1 MHVLIVGTSVVDLFL
16 DIDPDHVKIEDRKV
30 TFTLGDKVPSSI
42 KKSALGG
49 NGANVSAGLTRLEIP
64 VTFYTY
70 LGNDFFSRE
79 IQTGLSSEGVEI
91 EAETNK
97 NSNSPL
103 HIVLDFPPQD
113 RVILANYGK
122 DSHGFS
128 PKTHQFDFMYLTSYY
143 LMAMALIHMG
153 SVFKKIKES

>member
-16 DIDPDHVKIEDRKV
+16 DIDHDHVKIEDRKV

-79 IQTGLSSEGVEI
+79 IQTGFSNEGVEI
-91 EAETNK
+91 EAEKKK
-97 NSNSPL
+97 NTTPPLPIFWVPPPKVGFFWGRKTKICGGGEFCFFFFFSLILSP
-103 HIVLDFPPQD
+103 F
-113 RVILANYGK
+113 
-122 DSHGFS
+122 F
-128 PKTHQFDFMYLTSYY
+128 
-143 LMAMALIHMG
+143 
-153 SVFKKIKES
+153 